1 MASNQPDHDII
12 TTARPK
18 PYTRPILNY
27 LSSALNAKF
36 VQRAHSGN
44 AGVYEYTKLTGSR
57 QVRLMVLHPAV
68 LFESP
73 LECDLL
79 CTELGALPYEALS
92 YVWGTGEFCHTLLCH
107 GKALRVSRNLFRA
120 LHFLRRK
127 SQKLVLWV
135 DAVCINQSDAAEK
148 ETQIPLM
155 RDIYSMAT
163 RSLIWLGEAE
173 VEVLSGFWTL
183 RMVHPLSLIMNN
195 YEKLTPLRDSFNHE
209 KKIELSSQGRVSFF
223 HIIIRELLER
233 EWFTRT
239 WTLQEL
245 LLNNSSV
252 FMCGRHTLPVRMLAA
267 YTRLMMPWVV
277 HHPAST
283 LLEYWRFQGLVL
295 LQYFESSAYCKNE
308 ADALQF
314 MMVVETASTSNPKDK
329 VIGIQAILQ
338 RIGMNI
344 PKLSYTMSRDL
355 LYTTLSECWM
365 RHWGT
370 LGLLGLTNPTAG
382 SNALPSWVID
392 WNSYSERADEIVHNA
407 YTRIVYLQC
416 RDSTT
421 GMPISATR
429 KHPLERD
436 AFSTVHTAGQLLLRG
451 FLVSTV
457 AAQVGPSG
465 VTHCYARVGDTEDHV
480 REQRLKKWS
489 QTARTVLLWARFLV
503 TASLTSN
510 SPKDTISCF
519 AAALNVGPRTLI
531 TSRYQLDGLESDLE
545 GMTALS
551 KLLDC
556 DDAAFARELKGHR
569 VLDSKLWL
577 AIALR
582 ADSETLFTTADGR
595 IGVCHALSVKPGDDI
610 ALIAGSD
617 FPLVLRNNPASSHGQ
632 FTLLGP
638 AVLSTQ
644 PSAVL
649 DLEERWNRTEQ
660 SRPYSERLLKPMLPG
675 QNPGEERF
683 FNYLHVTRSQQH
695 AKVSALMRG
704 EEWPLPTDVESMAR
718 FVLV

>member
-1 MASNQPDHDII
+1 M
-12 TTARPK
+12 
-18 PYTRPILNY
+18 
-27 LSSALNAKF
+27 
-36 VQRAHSGN
+36 
-44 AGVYEYTKLTGSR
+44 YEYTKLTGSR

-79 CTELGALPYEALS
+79 PTELGALPYEALS

-107 GKALRVSRNLFRA
+107 GKVLQVSRNLFRA

-127 SQKLVLWV
+127 SQKRVLWV
-135 DAVCINQSDAAEK
+135 DAVCINQSDPAEK

-155 RDIYSMAT
+155 GDIYSKAA
-163 RSLIWLGEAE
+163 RSLIWLGEAD

-183 RMVHPLSLIMNN
+183 RVLHPLSLIMNN
-195 YEKLTPLRDSFNHE
+195 YEKLTPLRESFKHE
-209 KKIELSSQGRVSFF
+209 KKIELNSQGHVSVF

-245 LLNNSSV
+245 LLNSSSV

-267 YTRLMMPWVV
+267 YTRLMMPWAV

-283 LLEYWRFQGLVL
+283 ILEYWRFQGLVL
-295 LQYFESSAYCKNE
+295 LQYFENSAYCKKE

-314 MMVVETASTSNPKDK
+314 MMVVETAATSNPKDK

-338 RIGMNI
+338 RIGMRI
-344 PKLSYTMSRDL
+344 PQLSYAMSPDL

-370 LGLLGLTNPTAG
+370 LGLLGLTNPSAG
-382 SNALPSWVID
+382 WNALPSWVID

-407 YTRIVYLQC
+407 YTRLVYLQC

-421 GMPISATR
+421 GMSISATR
-429 KHPLERD
+429 KSPLGRD
-436 AFSTVHTAGQLLLRG
+436 AFSTVYTVGQLLLRG
-451 FLVSTV
+451 LLVSTV
-457 AAQVGPSG
+457 SAQVGPSG
-465 VTHCYARVGDTEDHV
+465 VTHCYAGAYDTEDHI
-480 REQRLKKWS
+480 REQRLEKWS
-489 QTARTVLLWARFLV
+489 RTARTVLLWTHFLV
-503 TASLTSN
+503 TASSISK

-531 TSRYQLDGLESDLE
+531 TSRYQVDGLESDLE
-545 GMTALS
+545 SMTALT
-551 KLLDC
+551 KLLDR
-556 DDAAFARELKGHR
+556 DDAAFARELR
-569 VLDSKLWL
+569 ANRILDSKLWL

-582 ADSETLFTTADGR
+582 ADSETLFTTTDGR
-595 IGVCHALSVKPGDDI
+595 IGICHTLPVKRGDDI

-617 FPLVLRNNPASSHGQ
+617 FPLVLRKTSASSHDQ

-649 DLEERWNRTEQ
+649 DLEERWNLTEQ
-660 SRPYSERLLKPMLPG
+660 SRPYSERLFKPMLPG
-675 QNPGEERF
+675 QNPGEECF
-683 FNYLHVTRSQQH
+683 SNYLHVNRSQQH
-695 AKVSALMRG
+695 AKISALMRG
-704 EEWPLPTDVESMAR
+704 EEWLLNVDVGTMAR